1 MKSFRIRVI
10 KVSSWVEDL
19 MLHFVMGFIFLV
31 YIIAVL
37 NGTHCKRSIFA
48 QKLISNYHS
57 SPAFMEEE
65 KSSNAKESKSC

>member
-1 MKSFRIRVI
+1 
-10 KVSSWVEDL
+10 

-37 NGTHCKRSIFA
+37 NDTHCKKSIFA

-65 KSSNAKESKSC
+65 KKFQCKRV